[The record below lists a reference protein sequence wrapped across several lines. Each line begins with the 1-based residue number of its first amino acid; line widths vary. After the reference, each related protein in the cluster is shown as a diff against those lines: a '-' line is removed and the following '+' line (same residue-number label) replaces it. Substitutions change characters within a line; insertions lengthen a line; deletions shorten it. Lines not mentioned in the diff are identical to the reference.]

1 MPDMTKTFIDA
12 LGRLET
18 SRDADTIALLFADH
32 AQVSNP
38 LVNYDDGGIGAAKSF
53 WSHYRDAFDEIRSEF
68 SSVTEKDGMSF
79 LEWHSHGEIDGKP
92 FDYDGVS
99 VLESDGEKITA
110 FRTYFDTRHI
120 PNAHSPAAHSPAA
133 RPKDGEDTGRAQASG
148 EARGTA
154 KGAEA
159 APRERDESDMVNA
172 QREAAEQR
180 SRGYN

>member
-38 LVNYDDGGIGAAKSF
+38 LVNHDDGGIGAAKSF
-53 WSHYRDAFDEIRSEF
+53 WSQYRDAFDEIRSEF

-79 LEWHSHGEIDGKP
+79 LEWHSHGEIGGKP

-120 PNAHSPAAHSPAA
+120 PTAHSKGGHSKDGQNTGRVQLSGGQGA
-133 RPKDGEDTGRAQASG
+133 RPSG
-148 EARGTA
+148 EPQ
-154 KGAEA
+154 A
-159 APRERDESDMVNA
+159 APRENSDNDTIDA

-180 SRGYN
+180 SQGYN